1 MALPRSI
8 PAIRIRRRY
17 VSNDISQYQSTSEE
31 RQYVEAATDGG
42 YSRAN
47 AESTTVKSDD
57 PVKQDWDFFQHQKAM
72 TGNIGSNISSHYKPH
87 ELLSNPPRPE
97 DITLELL
104 MASQAHIGHS
114 TSLWHPA
121 NAKYIFG
128 VRGIQDPIHIISL
141 DVTAAYLRR
150 ACKVVQGVTESGGL
164 VLFVGSRPGQAR
176 TVVKAA
182 EMAQGCHLFN
192 KWIPG
197 TITNG
202 QQILGSCRK
211 KVVDE
216 FDKEIEGFEDQLLA
230 TAAIKPDL
238 VVCFNPQENYV
249 LLHECGL
256 NNIPTIGIIDTDT
269 NPTWVTY
276 PIPAND
282 DSLRCVQV
290 IAGVL
295 GRAGEKGQKS
305 RLALA
310 ERGIVT
316 YMARHDLRL
325 PSKEDEITK
334 KRQAKEQSLLAAVES
349 FDIYEQMDEES
360 DVLAESS
367 RADVEHANGM
377 DGLRGIDESL
387 ITEQQ
392 TRPED
397 KTFEPYAR
405 DAPLEAE
412 RLHEPDQQPV
422 DHFDHKSATLETP
435 TSETFQGWG
444 HKSDE
449 EKKSRHQP

>member
-1 MALPRSI
+1 MSSDTI
-8 PAIRIRRRY
+8 
-17 VSNDISQYQSTSEE
+17 QYQSTSEGH
-31 RQYVEAATDGG
+31 QYLEVANDAEIP
-42 YSRAN
+42 RMN
-47 AESTTVKSDD
+47 AELAAVNSDD
-57 PVKQDWDFFQHQKAM
+57 LVKQDWEFFQHQKAL
-72 TGNIGSNISSHYKPH
+72 TGNIGSHVGLHYRPH
-87 ELLSNPPRPE
+87 ELLSNPPRPA
-97 DITLELL
+97 DVTLELL
-104 MASQAHIGHS
+104 MASQAHIGHA

-141 DVTAAYLRR
+141 DVTAAHLRR
-150 ACKVVQGVTESGGL
+150 ACKVVQGVAERGGL

-202 QQILGSCRK
+202 QQILGTCRK

-216 FDKEIEGFEDQLLA
+216 FDKEIEGLEDQLLA
-230 TAAIKPDL
+230 KAAIKPDL
-238 VVCFNPQENYV
+238 VVCLNPQENYV

-290 IAGVL
+290 IAGAL
-295 GRAGEKGQKS
+295 GRAGEEGQKT
-305 RLALA
+305 RLAQA

-316 YMARHDLRL
+316 YLANHDLRP
-325 PSKEDEITK
+325 PSKDDEKAK
-334 KRQAKEQSLLAAVES
+334 KRQAKEQSLLAAIES
-349 FDIYEQMDEES
+349 FNINEQMEEES
-360 DVLAESS
+360 DVLTDPSKAKP
-367 RADVEHANGM
+367 EHANGT
-377 DGLRGIDESL
+377 DDLRGIDESL

-397 KTFEPYAR
+397 ETFEPYRR
-405 DAPLEAE
+405 DSPLAAE
-412 RLHEPDQQPV
+412 SLHEPVQQPV
-422 DHFDHKSATLETP
+422 DHFDYKSTALETP
-435 TSETFQGWG
+435 TSVTPSQEWG

-449 EKKSRHQP
+449 EEKS